1 MGFTLLC
8 EQAISKEMSDIFMMF
23 MQRMKPV
30 FWLTVRVSE

>member
-23 MQRMKPV
+23 PAENETSILV
-30 FWLTVRVSE
+30 NC